1 MTREKP
7 RRKEERSLLSPGG
20 LIPLKPWGACLAS
33 WGWGSR
39 WQSGQPGSKVGT
51 RRDCSHSKWEFAK
64 DTKPW
69 GRGERREDTV
79 NLLLVKPLVGSFLL
93 KKKQFFFFLN
103 HNLQLHCY
111 EECINI
117 QCKNNIFL
125 LIWKEIK
132 FLCAPKSTMGPR
144 HCTYCAWE
152 VQLSKGVG
160 TVWNRTLIK

>member
-1 MTREKP
+1 MTRGKP

-33 WGWGSR
+33 WGWRSR

-69 GRGERREDTV
+69 GRGERREETV

-93 KKKQFFFFLN
+93 KKKHFFLKITIYN
-103 HNLQLHCY
+103 
-111 EECINI
+111 CIAM
-117 QCKNNIFL
+117 KNVLIFNVKTVFSFWFEKKL
-125 LIWKEIK
+125 NFCVPLKVLWGLGIVPTVPE
-132 FLCAPKSTMGPR
+132 KS
-144 HCTYCAWE
+144 
-152 VQLSKGVG
+152 S
-160 TVWNRTLIK
+160 